1 MEMKSLWLD
10 KTSITS
16 SGNFNRSAEIKNLEG
31 EMKTKVGRNQSCY
44 NYWLAEQNGRHTEMA
59 THSACIRDTP
69 RRSATL
75 V

>member
-44 NYWLAEQNGRHTEMA
+44 NY
-59 THSACIRDTP
+59 
-69 RRSATL
+69 
-75 V
+75 